1 MVASPAIEL
10 DEEWA
15 EGITRNCEDR
25 ECPIEVQ
32 LVVSGRYGGAE
43 QVVGVGAHCDEAK
56 RGDDA
61 HSGDEVAHV
70 TLRALRS

>member
-1 MVASPAIEL
+1 MSPAIEL

-15 EGITRNCEDR
+15 EGIAGDREDR

-32 LVVSGRYGGAE
+32 FVVSSRDGGAE
-43 QVVGVGAHCDEAK
+43 QVVGVGAGCDEAE

-61 HSGDEVAHV
+61 HSGDEVAQF
-70 TLRALRS
+70 TLRASRN